1 MIFWTSC
8 TLHYSK
14 LQVVFFFIFSG
25 NVMVGG
31 SPVCDDDWDIAD
43 AYVVCRELGYQKE
56 INQSIK
62 RLNINHK

>member
-1 MIFWTSC
+1 
-8 TLHYSK
+8 
-14 LQVVFFFIFSG
+14 
-25 NVMVGG
+25 MVGG